1 MKRLAL
7 KTDEQLIRRG
17 QVRDGMTFMQR
28 TWALCAR
35 IPRGSVATYGDLAR
49 ALGCPGAARAVGMA
63 MARNPYAPR
72 VPCHRVVGA
81 DGSLHGFQ
89 GGLDKKA
96 AMLREEGV
104 EVVAGKADM
113 ARRHGFYELM
123 G

>member
-1 MKRLAL
+1 MSITTNEMDA
-7 KTDEQLIRRG
+7 ELIRHG
-17 QVRDGMTFMQR
+17 EVHAGMSFMQR
-28 TWALCAR
+28 TWAMCAR

-49 ALGCPGAARAVGMA
+49 ALGRPGAARAVGMA
-63 MARNPYAPR
+63 MARNPDAPT

-104 EVVAGKADM
+104 PVVAGKADM
-113 ARRHGFYELM
+113 VRRYRFDALM
-123 G
+123 